1 MFDAQP
7 LVHLISLF
15 TAFST
20 VTILNFFTTWISQVA
35 LDLNRWLQYLLY
47 WDKNQS
53 VVRVPIQA
61 SLYLKIS
68 LYPYFTFPFEL
79 LSLRKFCSFSLLRLT
94 PRFVLFILWSLLSQI
109 LITSVIPLT
118 SIFNLFFSTGFL
130 PSAFRYVLVSP
141 SLRKRGSSINI

>member
-20 VTILNFFTTWISQVA
+20 VTISNFFTTWISQVA
-35 LDLNRWLQYLLY
+35 LDLNRWLQHLLY

-53 VVRVPIQA
+53 DVRVPIQA

-130 PSAFRYVLVSP
+130 LSAFRYVLVSP
-141 SLRKRGSSINI
+141 FLRTKGSSINI